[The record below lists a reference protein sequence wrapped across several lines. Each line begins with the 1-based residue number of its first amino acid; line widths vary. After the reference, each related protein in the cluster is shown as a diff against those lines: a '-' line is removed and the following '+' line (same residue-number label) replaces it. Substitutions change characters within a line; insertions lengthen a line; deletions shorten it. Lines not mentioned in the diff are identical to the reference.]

1 MWLHDEGMRSDQN
14 CVWRIVSDNKPP
26 FPGRLLPTS
35 AGAIAEFNPRD
46 LHGTEHFTGHRVML
60 LAYTPSGIQK
70 DAEEELQQLAN
81 MGFVHH
87 QLPSLK
93 APAEIS
99 TAPQVKATH
108 TPKPQVRFQ
117 EEPEVR
123 EFCAKGAASDLED
136 ELDEMGVGLEGLDM
150 LEGPVVSVDSGKG
163 RGVWG

>member
-93 APAEIS
+93 DQQRY
-99 TAPQVKATH
+99 PQHHRSKPHTHTH
-108 TPKPQVRFQ
+108 TPLSPRFGFRRSQ
-117 EEPEVR
+117 RFGSSAPRALLVILKMSLMRWEW
-123 EFCAKGAASDLED
+123 
-136 ELDEMGVGLEGLDM
+136 
-150 LEGPVVSVDSGKG
+150 VSKD
-163 RGVWG
+163 